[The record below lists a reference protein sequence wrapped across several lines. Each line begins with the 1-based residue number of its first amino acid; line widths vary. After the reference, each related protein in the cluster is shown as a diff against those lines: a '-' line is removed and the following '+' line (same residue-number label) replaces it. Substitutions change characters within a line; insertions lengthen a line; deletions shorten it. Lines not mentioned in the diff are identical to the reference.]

1 MKKILITQLALG
13 PTYKARLLHNLQTY
27 PAYDRFDV
35 FIMTDEVEY
44 FESVAHKSNLYI
56 NNIDEIR
63 KDYPWSIKLEK
74 VPPLI
79 KDEAEFAKYCI
90 ENNVKIPTLLQR
102 FSLNWE
108 KSSDYDGFIWMDCDV
123 LPITDDFFYEK
134 TENYFCN
141 PVESINIF
149 SLKNL
154 KDKILSSPGGGEYD
168 EYHHPF
174 LKDFAIAINEKY
186 KITDKEIIHKFF
198 TTDGNFRTLKFPN
211 KEMTKYFFELLNNV
225 AHDILTDNKFFVLG
239 VHTMWNLH
247 SEHILSILFNLLEVV
262 VFPLNDEVGI
272 SPHNVFKI
280 NSYPEDRFWNWGMN
294 MESSLIGKQDFIDKN
309 YDKLKK
315 YYIDHFQEFP
325 Y

>member
-1 MKKILITQLALG
+1 MNKILIVQMALG

-27 PAYDRFDV
+27 PAYDKFDV

-44 FESVAHKSNLYI
+44 FNQVSHKSNLYI

-63 KDYPWSIKLEK
+63 KDYPWSIELEK

-79 KDEAEFAKYCI
+79 KDEAEFAKYCL

-123 LPITDDFFYEK
+123 LPLVDSETYNK
-134 TENYFCN
+134 LENYFTTKEDKVVIL
-141 PVESINIF
+141 PV
-149 SLKNL
+149 
-154 KDKILSSPGGGEYD
+154 GGTYNMD
-168 EYHHPF
+168 NNSYI
-174 LKDFAIAINEKY
+174 KDFALYINDKY
-186 KITDKEIIHKFF
+186 KITNKEVVDNNFL

-211 KEMTKYFFELLNNV
+211 KEYTKYFFELLNNV
-225 AHDILTDNKFFVLG
+225 AHDILTDDKYFLIG

-247 SEHILSILFNLLEVV
+247 SEYILAILFNLLEAKGY
-262 VFPLNDEVGI
+262 PWSEDKGI
-272 SPHNVFKI
+272 DRNNNNSFKLCGF
-280 NSYPEDRFWNWGMN
+280 PEDRFWSWALGTVVP
-294 MESSLIGKQDFIDKN
+294 SLIGKQDFIDKN
-309 YDKLKK
+309 YDGLKQ